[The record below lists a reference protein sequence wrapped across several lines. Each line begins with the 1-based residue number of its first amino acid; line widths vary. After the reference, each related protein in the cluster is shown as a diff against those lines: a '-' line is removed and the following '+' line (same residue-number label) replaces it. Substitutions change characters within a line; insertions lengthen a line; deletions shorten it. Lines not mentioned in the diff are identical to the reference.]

1 LADTIAGK
9 ISVSAEAHGMTKKT
23 VRLAPAAIVLALASA
38 LPHGA
43 AAQQEAVA
51 RCRAMPNDAER
62 IACLEAALTAVEPER
77 GGLRIPI
84 PFLGG
89 DDNEEEERNAAAPA
103 SPAAPAPSAAPA
115 SLAAP
120 AESALGAEQV
130 AVREGT
136 FDDEPAGDDDDLRLD
151 AEIAIAQTDGRG
163 LLVVQLDNGQ
173 VWRQTENETLPVRV
187 DIEQKQPVRITES
200 GFGGYRMYLAT
211 PDREI
216 KVARVR

>member
-1 LADTIAGK
+1 
-9 ISVSAEAHGMTKKT
+9 MTKKT
-23 VRLAPAAIVLALASA
+23 VRLTPAAIVLALASV

-62 IACLEAALTAVEPER
+62 IACLEAALTAAEPER

-89 DDNEEEERNAAAPA
+89 DDDEEARDTAP
-103 SPAAPAPSAAPA
+103 PAAPAPSASPA
-115 SLAAP
+115 SVAAP
-120 AESALGAEQV
+120 AGTAMGAEQV

-136 FDDEPAGDDDDLRLD
+136 FDDAPAGDDDDLRLD

-187 DIEQKQPVRITES
+187 DIEQPQPVRITES